1 MYTEYLSMC
10 QGFPLSPQ
18 QTTANLV
25 PKFCLSQN
33 RRLSQARKIPKKWE
47 GKENQIETDYLNQKQ
62 SICYKEFAFSTEKPQ
77 ESRIQGAVILI
88 FLSRFFY
95 PDFFILGF
103 FSAYIP
109 PELYSTRL
117 EINGLRMNFQDKN
130 WSNTCAVP
138 GLG

>member
-18 QTTANLV
+18 QTTANLA

-47 GKENQIETDYLNQKQ
+47 GKENQVKTDDLNQKQ

-77 ESRIQGAVILI
+77 ESRIQGAVIPI
-88 FLSRFFY
+88 FLSWFFY
-95 PDFFILGF
+95 PWVF
-103 FSAYIP
+103 FSLHP
-109 PELYSTRL
+109 PGVVLHKVR
-117 EINGLRMNFQDKN
+117 N
-130 WSNTCAVP
+130 
-138 GLG
+138 